1 MALYQINLKF
11 FIHILIKNDTVKQQR
26 LIFINEKELYH
37 NNLDEIMPNEANTNR
52 NLTQK
57 QLDDIILPEQAREN
71 PKYKNI
77 KKTLFN
83 RKTMIKT
90 SFQKK
95 FKIYLRKRI
104 KT

>member
-1 MALYQINLKF
+1 
-11 FIHILIKNDTVKQQR
+11 
-26 LIFINEKELYH
+26 
-37 NNLDEIMPNEANTNR
+37 MPNEANINR

-83 RKTMIKT
+83 RKTMIKNVV
-90 SFQKK
+90 SKE
-95 FKIYLRKRI
+95 I
-104 KT
+104 